1 VKKSKAEN
9 TDHGTDL
16 TDLGPIAR
24 LWHLHSRL
32 VVSAGVGSTA
42 GMLLLLFPHG
52 LATRILIGWDIGIT
66 VYLALICRIMAHE
79 WITKIRCR
87 ASTNDEG
94 AIALLVL
101 TTAATMATLAAVV
114 AELGQARGPYQ
125 IYWG

>member
-1 VKKSKAEN
+1 
-9 TDHGTDL
+9 
-16 TDLGPIAR
+16 
-24 LWHLHSRL
+24 
-32 VVSAGVGSTA
+32 
-42 GMLLLLFPHG
+42 MLLLVFPLG

>member
-1 VKKSKAEN
+1 MASTFSSGRV
-9 TDHGTDL
+9 G
-16 TDLGPIAR
+16 
-24 LWHLHSRL
+24 W
-32 VVSAGVGSTA
+32 VGSAA
-42 GMLLLLFPHG
+42 GMLLLVFPLG

-66 VYLALICRIMAHE
+66 VY
-79 WITKIRCR
+79 
-87 ASTNDEG
+87 EG